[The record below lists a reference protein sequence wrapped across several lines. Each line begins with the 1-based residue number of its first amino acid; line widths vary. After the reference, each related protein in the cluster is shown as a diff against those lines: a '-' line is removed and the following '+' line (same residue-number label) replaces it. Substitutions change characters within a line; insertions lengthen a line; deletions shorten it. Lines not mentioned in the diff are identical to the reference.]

1 MPFIDSSPTMGVYF
15 NVVNS
20 VGRNASN
27 WGDDVMM
34 VQYMLANIYKHYPES
49 QPPGNMTVDGIC
61 GPVTRAWIVHFQ
73 DDAGGQAG
81 GFPNG
86 VPDEYA
92 RPTTDGRV
100 DRAKGSGVSTISH
113 SYYTIVVLNH
123 ALQEGDAGAWARIP
137 ALFPMTPK
145 SALPRDDP
153 EFPRQAIPSGG
164 I

>member
-1 MPFIDSSPTMGVYF
+1 MPFIDTSPIMTIFF

-20 VGRNASN
+20 VGRNATN
-27 WGDDVMM
+27 RRDDVRM
-34 VQYMLANIYKHYPES
+34 VQYMLANFYNTRPDIKPA
-49 QPPGNMTVDGIC
+49 GNMTVDGIC

-137 ALFPMTPK
+137 
-145 SALPRDDP
+145 
-153 EFPRQAIPSGG
+153 
-164 I
+164 